1 MLCRKSRS
9 VDGAVQV
16 IVPELLIPQVLQLA
30 HDELLAGHN
39 GVQKTLARVLQR
51 FWWPSVNR
59 DVAQYTQSC
68 SACAARTSA
77 GRKPRAPLQE
87 RPRADRPFHALEMD
101 IKGPLPTTSSSFHYI
116 FVIQDAFSR
125 YAEKCPL
132 RRPTTEEVCVEV
144 RRWITL
150 YGLSVT
156 VHSDRGS
163 CFISRAFADFC
174 ASTALFIHCLHHTI
188 LKLTVR
194 WRG

>member
-1 MLCRKSRS
+1 M
-9 VDGAVQV
+9 
-16 IVPELLIPQVLQLA
+16 
-30 HDELLAGHN
+30 
-39 GVQKTLARVLQR
+39 QKTLARVLQR

-87 RPRADRPFHALEMD
+87 RPWPRADRPFHALEMD
-101 IKGPLPTTSSSFHYI
+101 IKGPLPMTSSSFQYI

-125 YAEKCPL
+125 YTEMCPL

-144 RRWITL
+144 RRWNTR
-150 YGLSVT
+150 YGIPVT

-163 CFISRAFADFC
+163 CFTSRAFADFC
-174 ASTALFIHCLHHTI
+174 SQYGTVHTLSTSYHPQANCAVERLNRSDSCKVGFQSSA
-188 LKLTVR
+188 
-194 WRG
+194 